1 MFSGYYT
8 IASGLITSQRNVETI
23 GNNLMNIKTPG
34 YRKERIVNS
43 AFEQELMSRMDSS
56 GKKVLGD
63 GIGATV
69 AIVGDSL
76 TQFNT
81 GLFKETGR
89 GLDVAIN
96 GNGFFNIKGQDGKT
110 YLTRNGSFDIDKE
123 GYLVLPGIGRVQ
135 GRNGDISVKTSD
147 ITIASDGTVTRAD
160 GAVLGKILVTSTDDN
175 SVLERTPNGL
185 FTSQTPLTASADSEL
200 IQNSLELSNVDMNT
214 ELTDLI
220 AAQRRLQSCSSALKI
235 IDQID
240 RKAASQIASI

>member
-8 IASGLITSQRNVETI
+8 IASGIITSQRNVETI
-23 GNNLMNIKTPG
+23 GNNLMNIQTPG
-34 YRKERIVNS
+34 YRKERIVSS
-43 AFEQELMSRMDSS
+43 AFEQELMSRIDSS
-56 GKKVLGD
+56 GKTVLGD

-76 TQFNT
+76 TQFET

-89 GLDVAIN
+89 SLDVAIN
-96 GNGFFNIKGQDGKT
+96 GNGFFNITGKDGKV
-110 YLTRNGSFDIDKE
+110 YLTRNGSFDIDEE
-123 GYLVLPGIGRVQ
+123 GYLVLPGVGRVKGQ
-135 GRNGDISVKTSD
+135 NGDIRVNSSD
-147 ITIASDGTVTRAD
+147 FTIAADGTVTGTD
-160 GAVLGKILVTSTDDN
+160 GSVLGKILVTSTDDN

-185 FTSQTPLTASADSEL
+185 FTSQTQLGVSTNFQL
-200 IQNSLELSNVDMNT
+200 IQNGLELSNVDMNT

-220 AAQRRLQSCSSALKI
+220 AAQRSLQSCSSALKI